1 MKLAGGVKQSEA
13 PQSTGGFWG
22 ILGSAATKV
31 SALSNQVLGTA
42 EVRDP
47 LWDFFLCLMVTRA
60 GGGQVV

>member
-1 MKLAGGVKQSEA
+1 LAGVKLAGGVKQSEA

-47 LWDFFLCLMVTRA
+47 LWDFF
-60 GGGQVV
+60 